1 MGHRNDFTELH
12 NIHDLLVDSRKGYS
26 ESSECAEDASTNE
39 LLASISSERVQLE
52 AEVDTLL
59 AKLDPAAE
67 QRDGGTIKGHL
78 HRTWMDLRD
87 PLTKSGNANVPS
99 ECERGEE
106 YLIMRYDE
114 ALKQD
119 DLSVN
124 TRTLANGQRT
134 KVQTNLHRVMELRK
148 QFEAIEK

>member
-1 MGHRNDFTELH
+1 M
-12 NIHDLLVDSRKGYS
+12 
-26 ESSECAEDASTNE
+26 
-39 LLASISSERVQLE
+39 QLE

-67 QRDGGTIKGHL
+67 HRDGGTIKRDL

-87 PLTKSGNANVPS
+87 PLTKSGNANVLS

-114 ALKQD
+114 ALRHD
-119 DLSVN
+119 DLSVD
-124 TRTLANGQRT
+124 TRTLATGQRT

-148 QFEAIEK
+148 QFDAIEK